1 MHQPH
6 LPVGGFPGASEAG
19 GAEQAPDGPS
29 RARPWSPALPPA
41 AASVTLSEP
50 ISPPLR
56 PQFPG
61 LEDELDLV

>member
-6 LPVGGFPGASEAG
+6 LPVGGFPRASEAG
-19 GAEQAPDGPS
+19 VVEGAPDGLS
-29 RARPWSPALPPA
+29 RARVWSPTLPPA
-41 AASVTLSEP
+41 AAFVTLSQP
-50 ISPPLR
+50 VSPPLW